1 MHKLTIST
9 NCAILRYR
17 KYYTRERQRT
27 ADAKTVRNIW
37 WIYTPCKPASETP
50 SLQAAVA
57 AACPI
62 RWVHPKLMLQR
73 TAWQLRDGS

>member
-9 NCAILRYR
+9 NCAFLRYR

-37 WIYTPCKPASETP
+37 WIYIRP
-50 SLQAAVA
+50 LQAS
-57 AACPI
+57 
-62 RWVHPKLMLQR
+62 QR
-73 TAWQLRDGS
+73 GTVMTSSGGSSLSNTLGSFQANASATNR